1 MSQPSRPP
9 QGVLDTLKLDVI
21 GYLGGG
27 AYKSVWAAV
36 MTETGLDVALLC
48 EDVSPQQEIEHS
60 VTDYLISSPLHPNI
74 IGPPVGSNG
83 QAVPRL
89 LAHGIWY
96 TILERCHTELFD
108 QLAEHGGSVPEPVSR
123 EFFVQTLAGL
133 RFMHANGVAHRDI
146 KLENLMVL
154 TDGRVK
160 YIDFGLAYVADMPA
174 PAHLPFSFAGSRGD
188 VGTRSYLAPEVATSP
203 GAYDAAKADIWSLG
217 CTLFALVAGFFVV
230 DRAMVTD
237 PRFVKMQ
244 QAEARGQSK
253 IRRIFGMYN
262 RPVNFSDELVELLDG
277 MLTIDP
283 ANRWTLERI
292 LNSTWCSEAYAP
304 HLANEPLYRTE
315 RLNRKRASERWGR
328 LIGASQGFGRALLS
342 FRQVFSEV
350 TYRPGNQ
357 GAMDVSDE
365 FRETA
370 AELDAMP
377 IARQNSGA
385 MQAVMDLVIPNVFR
399 SGSNMSVG
407 GMSIGSDDEMGPPQ
421 YRSLAARAGDIAGDL
436 VDAVGGGLAAGAK
449 GLGEAIVVMPP
460 AVTRQ
465 RAQRDVFKGN

>member
-9 QGVLDTLKLDVI
+9 QGVLDTLKIDVI

-36 MTETGLDVALLC
+36 KTETGLDVALVC
-48 EDVSPQQEIEHS
+48 EDASPQQEIEHRIH
-60 VTDYLISSPLHPNI
+60 DHLISSPLHPHI
-74 IGPPVGSNG
+74 INPPVGYEIIE
-83 QAVPRL
+83 RHL
-89 LAHGIWY
+89 KDGIWY
-96 TILERCHTELFD
+96 SILERCHSELFD
-108 QLAEHGGSVPEPVSR
+108 QLATHGGSVPEPISR
-123 EFFVQTLAGL
+123 EFFVQALSAL
-133 RFMHANGVAHRDI
+133 RFMHANGIANRDI
-146 KLENLMVL
+146 KLENIMVNP
-154 TDGRVK
+154 DGTVK
-160 YIDFGLAYVADMPA
+160 MIDFGLGHVADMPA
-174 PAHLPFSFAGSRGD
+174 PAHLPFSFAASGD
-188 VGTRSYLAPEVATSP
+188 FGTRSYLAPEVATSP
-203 GAYDAAKADIWSLG
+203 QGYDAAKADIWSLG

-244 QAEARGQSK
+244 QAEASGQSK
-253 IRRIFGMYN
+253 VRGIYRMYR
-262 RPVNFSDELVELLDG
+262 RPVNFSDALVELLDG

-304 HLANEPLYRTE
+304 HLAAEPLYRTE

-357 GAMDVSDE
+357 GAMDVSDA

-385 MQAVMDLVIPNVFR
+385 MEAVMDLVIPNVFR

-421 YRSLAARAGDIAGDL
+421 YRSLAARASDIAGDL

-460 AVTRQ
+460 AVKRQ